1 MLGTMAHILG
11 SEQLWLSR
19 FLGIPL
25 GHVPSIDD
33 YPTLAA
39 LAVSY
44 EDFWPQLEFFL
55 ASLAEQLDQDFTWT
69 NLAGETH
76 TAPFRQV
83 LLHFVNHATY
93 HRGQVVSL
101 LRQLGYIPPHTDLVY
116 FRGALTRA
124 ARVAAALLVALAFS
138 ACPAPQRAA
147 QSARLLGPASVPEVT
162 WPADVVL
169 PESGLRAGEDLAT
182 FDPPD
187 RPT

>member
-1 MLGTMAHILG
+1 MSSLLPTVRGLIAYTIWADRTVLAELGSVRPDDLSRETGTSFGSVLGTMAHILG

-25 GHVPSIDD
+25 GHAPSVEDF
-33 YPTLAA
+33 PTLEA
-39 LAVSY
+39 LAASY

-55 ASLAEQLDQDFTWT
+55 ASLAEEQLDRDFTWT
-69 NLAGETH
+69 NLAGEAH

-116 FRGALTRA
+116 FRGA
-124 ARVAAALLVALAFS
+124 F
-138 ACPAPQRAA
+138 
-147 QSARLLGPASVPEVT
+147 
-162 WPADVVL
+162 
-169 PESGLRAGEDLAT
+169 
-182 FDPPD
+182 
-187 RPT
+187 

>member
-1 MLGTMAHILG
+1 MSSLLPTVRGLIAYTIWADRTVLAELGNVRPEDLTRETGTSFHSMLGTMAHILG

-55 ASLAEQLDQDFTWT
+55 ASLAEEQLDQDFTWT

-116 FRGALTRA
+116 FRGA
-124 ARVAAALLVALAFS
+124 F
-138 ACPAPQRAA
+138 
-147 QSARLLGPASVPEVT
+147 
-162 WPADVVL
+162 
-169 PESGLRAGEDLAT
+169 
-182 FDPPD
+182 
-187 RPT
+187 